1 MIFIPVI
8 FRSQCNSTVVCT
20 RLLVLPLYSAKCL
33 LYVYCTYCYGIFM
46 LGNSIIAP
54 MNTTACIGGY
64 AFFPCQFN
72 GTDPDSAISNW
83 RIIMRDVNGS
93 AIYRLLSGSQ
103 ILNNSFSDLHW
114 ENSTLL
120 RVGPVNQSFNLSSY
134 QCVIPSEN
142 GAFSSGVESG
152 VGILT
157 VAGKYVLV

>member
-1 MIFIPVI
+1 
-8 FRSQCNSTVVCT
+8 
-20 RLLVLPLYSAKCL
+20 
-33 LYVYCTYCYGIFM
+33 M

-54 MNTTACIGGY
+54 MNTTACIRGY

-72 GTDPDSAISNW
+72 GTDPDSVIPNW
-83 RIIMRDVNGS
+83 RIIMKDVNGS

-120 RVGPVNQSFNLSSY
+120 RVGPVNQSFDLSSY
-134 QCVIPSEN
+134 QCVTPSEN

-157 VAGKYVLV
+157 VAGKYWYKNLLKNSLALKKVRPCSKWPV